1 MRASLDKSLLAAML
15 CRGGWSTI
23 VEADHEKSKPSTPN
37 GSPVCN
43 ESEEW
48 LLSRRLSWQCALASG
63 WTGNGLEVR
72 QAIVESSQ
80 IDFTE
85 LTHGHSAASGEQSRG
100 LVFSTSVCGRY
111 LLVARDTLIYIYS
124 FWRGCLEPVT
134 TVVCPRR
141 VLSVS
146 LDASK
151 GRHAV
156 AAILEGRMGMICD
169 LRYSRKLE
177 HTSSHEGRQVA
188 VSCNEDGEWFQHPG
202 GSSGGLNMTFDCAQE
217 QTARTLAEINVR
229 SQGQSVGLQGI
240 DNHRTHD
247 INLVNHSW
255 NLDLR
260 GSPKGPI
267 SAAEIYSH
275 GIPIDSGTSTF
286 YRHLCS
292 EDDPPRCVA
301 ICPQRRCVAF
311 GCSAGIEL
319 HWIDALT
326 GQSLSR

>member
-1 MRASLDKSLLAAML
+1 MRASLDKNLLVAIL
-15 CRGGWSTI
+15 CRGGWSAI
-23 VEADHEKSKPSTPN
+23 EADREKSSHSTPN
-37 GSPVCN
+37 VGIDSK
-43 ESEEW
+43 EW
-48 LLSRRLSWQCALASG
+48 LLSRRLSRECALASG
-63 WTGNGLEVR
+63 WTGNGLEAR
-72 QAIVESSQ
+72 PPIVESSQ
-80 IDFTE
+80 VDFTE
-85 LTHGHSAASGEQSRG
+85 LSNGHSAASGEHSRG

-146 LDASK
+146 MDASK

-156 AAILEGRMGMICD
+156 AAILEGRMGMVCE
-169 LRYSRKLE
+169 LRYGCKRE
-177 HTSSHEGRQVA
+177 HGSSQEGKHVA
-188 VSCNEDGEWFQHPG
+188 VPPNEDGEWFQHPG
-202 GSSGGLNMTFDCAQE
+202 GSSNGLHMIVHCVQEKTASTF
-217 QTARTLAEINVR
+217 AEIDVR
-229 SQGQSVGLQGI
+229 SHGQSVGLQGI
-240 DNHRTHD
+240 DNRLAHD

-255 NLDLR
+255 NLNLR
-260 GSPKGPI
+260 GPTKSHM
-267 SAAEIYSH
+267 SAADAFPHEI
-275 GIPIDSGTSTF
+275 PLESGTSTF

-301 ICPQRRCVAF
+301 VCPQRQCVAF

-319 HWIDALT
+319 HWIDVLT